1 MALGVAPPSLDQSRR
16 TDSGMGE
23 SPGREPFK
31 NREVIRMK
39 YLATSWQGFLQFLVY
54 AFGRGYFW
62 YCHTVFPERK
72 KSKWESID
80 QKLIERYKADLSK
93 FQRAR
98 KKKKGI
104 MNFLYIRWSMH
115 SVILHSKGVLDPEIE
130 IQDPFKDIRKNP
142 LEIKISEDISM
153 SIYKTD
159 QKGFSVKLSKETYKG
174 FKAVIWDSAK
184 TQNKDILLKEWAKLN
199 GIPSWKGVIE
209 QKKRLAK
216 YALKQGRKHQI
227 KVLHKDFRINTYR
240 KVYKI
245 WD

>member
-1 MALGVAPPSLDQSRR
+1 
-16 TDSGMGE
+16 
-23 SPGREPFK
+23 
-31 NREVIRMK
+31 
-39 YLATSWQGFLQFLVY
+39 
-54 AFGRGYFW
+54 
-62 YCHTVFPERK
+62 VFPERK

-115 SVILHSKGVLDPEIE
+115 SVILHSKGILDPEIE
-130 IQDPFKDIRKNP
+130 IQDPFKDIRKDP

-174 FKAVIWDSAK
+174 FKAVIWDSAR

-227 KVLHKDFRINTYR
+227 KVSHKDFRINTYR